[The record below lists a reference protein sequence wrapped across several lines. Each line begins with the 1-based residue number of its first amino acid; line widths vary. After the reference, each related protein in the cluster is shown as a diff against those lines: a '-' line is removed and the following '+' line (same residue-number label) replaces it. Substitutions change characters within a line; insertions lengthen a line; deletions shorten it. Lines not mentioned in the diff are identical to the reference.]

1 MVKQI
6 LLLLWLCASLP
17 ALAQKNEADKGRGI
31 KTVSSPLFG
40 ATATFAPGIMTN
52 QAQTNFYLHGQAFVF
67 IDKHVSLRGDA
78 FVLLPSSNS
87 GRIFDSHNTFS
98 AGPSFHF
105 THGKAFDPYAGFG
118 VGFTYSQLQT
128 SLSSLSTAPAINPLF
143 MPHLGFRVFA
153 EQWFYVFA
161 EVNYARGKHFSEYR
175 PAVSFTEL
183 RFSGGL
189 GFHFSRKQPVQ
200 VPN

>member
-6 LLLLWLCASLP
+6 LLLLCVCSSLH
-17 ALAQKNEADKGRGI
+17 AIAQKEPADKGGEI
-31 KTVSSPLFG
+31 KTVYSPVFG
-40 ATATFAPGIMTN
+40 VMATFAPGVMVN
-52 QAQTNFYLHGQAFVF
+52 QGQANYYLHGQAFVF

-78 FVLLPSSNS
+78 FVLLPASNS
-87 GRIFDSHNTFS
+87 GRVFDSHNTFT

-175 PAVSFTEL
+175 PAVPFTEL
-183 RFSGGL
+183 RFSAGL
-189 GFHFSRKQPVQ
+189 GFHFSNKKTLP